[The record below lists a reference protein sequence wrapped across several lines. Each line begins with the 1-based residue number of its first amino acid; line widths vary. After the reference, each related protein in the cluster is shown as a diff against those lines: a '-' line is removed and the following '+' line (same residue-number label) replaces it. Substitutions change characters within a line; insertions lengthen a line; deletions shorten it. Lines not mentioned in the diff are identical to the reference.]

1 MYKEAIRGS
10 QNGNSRLSVAPLIE
24 HIVLRTKKKPEMV
37 LQPESIELEPVVWSN
52 LLGGEVESNRAMA
65 IFSFEGAKDLTP
77 GDVDVV
83 LITQA
88 GERRCKIGRKDRD
101 RLFPPNQ

>member
-1 MYKEAIRGS
+1 MRRTKFRALGGPRVYKEAIRGS

-52 LLGGEVESNRAMA
+52 LLGGEVESKW
-65 IFSFEGAKDLTP
+65 GHGDL
-77 GDVDVV
+77 
-83 LITQA
+83 
-88 GERRCKIGRKDRD
+88 
-101 RLFPPNQ
+101 